1 MIVAALDLG
10 TNSFLQ
16 TIAEMKDGKILKILS
31 DELRI
36 VRLGQDVDRTRR
48 LHPEALQRAK
58 HALQEFEKIRH
69 NFAIQKVQAVATSA
83 ARDVENQNE
92 LFEICSG
99 HGVQLSIIDGPTEAR
114 MTYQGAFA
122 EFPTSRN
129 PEDLWLVVDVG
140 GGSTELILGQGHHV
154 HQAYSL
160 NIGAVRATERWV
172 SNSSQAF
179 SPETWDQL
187 VIQIQKQVQDDLPTQ
202 YKNQKIHAVCAVAG
216 TPTTLAQMEL
226 GEYNPKKMN
235 GYLFSKETLVSWAK
249 KLASVSIQERIHL
262 YHVPEKRADILIA
275 GTLILATILQ
285 ELQQNDLF
293 VSTGGVRYGLAA
305 EISME

>member
-16 TIAEMKDGKILKILS
+16 TITEMKDGKIQKILS
-31 DELRI
+31 DDLRI

-48 LHPEALQRAK
+48 LHPEALERAQQ
-58 HALQEFEKIRH
+58 ALQEFEKIR
-69 NFAIQKVQAVATSA
+69 QSYPVEKVQAVATSA

-92 LFEICSG
+92 LFEICSR

-114 MTYQGAFA
+114 MTYRGAFA
-122 EFPTSRN
+122 EFPTLRN

-140 GGSTELILGQGHHV
+140 GGSTELILGRGHHQV
-154 HQAYSL
+154 DQAYSL

-172 SNSSQAF
+172 SNSSQAL
-179 SPETWDQL
+179 SPESWEHL
-187 VIQIQKQVQDDLPTQ
+187 VTQIQKQIQLDLPTQ
-202 YKNQKIHAVCAVAG
+202 YRNQKIHAVCAVAG

-226 GEYNPKKMN
+226 GEYNPMKMN
-235 GYLFSKETLVSWAK
+235 GYLFSKQKLVSWAK
-249 KLASVSIQERIHL
+249 KLACVSVQDRIHL
-262 YHVPEKRADILIA
+262 YKVPEKRADILIA
-275 GTLILATILQ
+275 GTLILSTILQ
-285 ELQQNDLF
+285 ELRQNDLF

-305 EISME
+305 EISI